1 MVIYINVTTKRKFSL
16 KNLDA
21 KFEELGN
28 RGVFTL
34 GKMKRG
40 GQSKIEL
47 HHNRYQGRVEIGDVP
62 DHRLIYASA
71 WGNEEERLA
80 SSWIEWMIRYFS
92 TKIASIEIFPENAK
106 VGKE

>member
-1 MVIYINVTTKRKFSL
+1 LVIYINVTTKRKFSL

-40 GQSKIEL
+40 SQSKIEL
-47 HHNRYQGRVEIGDVP
+47 HHNRYQGRVEIGEDP
-62 DHRLIYASA
+62 SNKQIRASA

-92 TKIASIEIFPENAK
+92 SKIAVIEVFPDEAK